1 MMNQKSAQ
9 SHRPFTSCPSPGATK
24 ESAVGIV
31 MLDIDCCLLFFSL
44 KEYLYSDE
52 YWWEC
57 HRDHKYCFHLS
68 LLFAYILVVVL
79 HSQVSGVEDD
89 ECRGY
94 YK

>member
-1 MMNQKSAQ
+1 
-9 SHRPFTSCPSPGATK
+9 
-24 ESAVGIV
+24 
-31 MLDIDCCLLFFSL
+31 MLDMDDLLRFCFSP
-44 KEYLYSDE
+44 KEYPYSYE

-79 HSQVSGVEDD
+79 HSQMSGVEDD
-89 ECRGY
+89 ESRGY